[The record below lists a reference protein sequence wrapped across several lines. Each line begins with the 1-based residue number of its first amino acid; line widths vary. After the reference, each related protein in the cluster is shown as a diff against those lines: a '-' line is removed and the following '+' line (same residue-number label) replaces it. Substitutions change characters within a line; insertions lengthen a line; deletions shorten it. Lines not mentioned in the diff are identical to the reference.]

1 MGFSKNIAQ
10 KKVDSN
16 ASLPKEKRETSNK
29 QPNFIPKA
37 SGKKQNKTKEEF
49 QVYQKERNHKNQS
62 RINEKEMKET
72 KAKINITKS

>member
-37 SGKKQNKTKEEF
+37 SGKNKTK
-49 QVYQKERNHKNQS
+49 QKKNS
-62 RINEKEMKET
+62 KFTRRKELI
-72 KAKINITKS
+72 KIRAE